1 MIILPIEMKLGKWS
15 EIQKVTHDIK
25 NVGIKCH
32 LCSLPLD
39 KIKFK
44 KIQEKHK
51 LIKDIANMKT
61 DMTNCQC
68 GEMVHI
74 MCLEDINC
82 IKIPNPMKRSKISLK
97 ENKKILMN

>member
-1 MIILPIEMKLGKWS
+1 MLRKSPNVISDHSTNRNEAWEVIRNTK
-15 EIQKVTHDIK
+15 KVTRDIK

-61 DMTNCQC
+61 DITNCQC
-68 GEMVHI
+68 G
-74 MCLEDINC
+74 
-82 IKIPNPMKRSKISLK
+82 KWF
-97 ENKKILMN
+97 ILCV